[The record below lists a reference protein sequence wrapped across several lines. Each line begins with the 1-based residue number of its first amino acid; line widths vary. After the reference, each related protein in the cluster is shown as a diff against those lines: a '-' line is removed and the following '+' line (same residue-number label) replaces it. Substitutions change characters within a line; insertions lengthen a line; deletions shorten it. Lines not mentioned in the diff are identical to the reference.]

1 MNLAEVTQ
9 KAQSALAGADF
20 SNTVKFDFGDVGKLF
35 LDGPNAKA
43 SNEDAPADATVNVGW
58 DDFQGLLQGTLDPMM
73 AFMQGKVKVAGDM
86 SVAMKLQQLFAKLR

>member
-9 KAQSALAGADF
+9 KAQTALADAGF
-20 SNTVKFDFGDVGKLF
+20 SNTVKFDFGDIGKLF

-43 SNEDAPADATVNVGW
+43 NNEDAPADATVNVSW
-58 DDFQGLLQGTLDPMM
+58 EDFQGLMQGTLDPMM

-86 SVAMKLQQLFAKLR
+86 SVAMKLQQLFSKLR